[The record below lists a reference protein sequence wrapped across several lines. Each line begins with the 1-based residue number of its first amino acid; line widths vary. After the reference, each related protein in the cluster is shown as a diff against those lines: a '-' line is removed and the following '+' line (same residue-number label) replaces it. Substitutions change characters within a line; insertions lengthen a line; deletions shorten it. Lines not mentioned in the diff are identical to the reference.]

1 MRAISQSWTPRKPP
15 ILPGRTLSS
24 LRDSKLS
31 LTYNHIEAP
40 LDHWHFETFVALKN
54 AKDPAFEDQ
63 KVQFLTNVKGY
74 VDSLAV
80 ALEPSLKPIVF
91 TMRPDRRLKDP

>member
-1 MRAISQSWTPRKPP
+1 M
-15 ILPGRTLSS
+15 
-24 LRDSKLS
+24 
-31 LTYNHIEAP
+31 
-40 LDHWHFETFVALKN
+40 ALKN